1 MTSEPD
7 STPRRRP
14 PTIDLTAT
22 EVEAQKPAGTQQSGT
37 AEPTA
42 EAAAPNNEQVAA
54 GPGTARPR
62 SPIVPAIGGA
72 AVGAIVIIA
81 IGAGFWMT
89 GYVPAGLLP
98 APASAPA
105 AAPAQA
111 TSSPASPAMA
121 DIATQLK
128 QIQGEIQAQ
137 QPAQAVASRVT
148 AAEAAAKA
156 QADLLAAL
164 NRRVDEIAAAAQ
176 TAVAQAKD
184 ASAQAKD
191 ASAQAKD
198 ASAQAQS
205 ASAQAKTA
213 SDVAANAADAA
224 KSAAQPT
231 VSPGD
236 LDALT
241 ARVAALES
249 TIKMLSGDVAQ
260 QSSGAND
267 RAARLTLATEALRA
281 AVERGAPF
289 AAELAAV
296 RRLGVDQSATA
307 PLEPFTAVGVA
318 TAAALA
324 AQLAAVLPDVRQ
336 AAEPAPDNGSFI
348 GRLESHAQRLV
359 RITPVDAPAGD
370 DPAAVTA
377 RLDGDA
383 AHGDIAAARA
393 DIAKLPAAAQSVA
406 APWVQKAQARDAAIA
421 ATRQIAANALTA
433 LGKPASQ

>member
-22 EVEAQKPAGTQQSGT
+22 EVEAQKPAGTRQSGT

-42 EAAAPNNEQVAA
+42 EAATSNNKQDAA

-72 AVGAIVIIA
+72 AVGAVVIIA
-81 IGAGFWMT
+81 IAAGFWLT
-89 GYVPAGLLP
+89 GYVPSGLLP

-111 TSSPASPAMA
+111 TSSPASPAMT

-156 QADLLAAL
+156 QADSLVAL

-184 ASAQAKD
+184 ASAQAK
-191 ASAQAKD
+191 A

-205 ASAQAKTA
+205 ASAQAKAA
-213 SDVAANAADAA
+213 SDAAANTADAA
-224 KSAAQPT
+224 KNAAQPT
-231 VSPGD
+231 VSPSD
-236 LDALT
+236 LDALA

-307 PLEPFTAVGVA
+307 PLEPFAAVGVA

-324 AQLAAVLPDVRQ
+324 QQLAAVLPAVRQ

-370 DPAAVTA
+370 DPAAVMA
-377 RLDGDA
+377 RLEVDA

-406 APWVQKAQARDAAIA
+406 APWAQKAQARDAAIA

>member
-1 MTSEPD
+1 M
-7 STPRRRP
+7 
-14 PTIDLTAT
+14 
-22 EVEAQKPAGTQQSGT
+22 
-37 AEPTA
+37 
-42 EAAAPNNEQVAA
+42 
-54 GPGTARPR
+54 
-62 SPIVPAIGGA
+62 
-72 AVGAIVIIA
+72 GAIVIIA

-148 AAEAAAKA
+148 AVEAAAKA
-156 QADLLAAL
+156 QADSLAAL

-176 TAVAQAKD
+176 TAVAQAKDASAQAKD

-307 PLEPFTAVGVA
+307 PLEPFAAVGVA

-324 AQLAAVLPDVRQ
+324 AQLAAVLPAVRQ

>member
-42 EAAAPNNEQVAA
+42 EAAAPNNKQDAA

-62 SPIVPAIGGA
+62 SAIMPAIGGA
-72 AVGAIVIIA
+72 VAAAVVIIA

-89 GYVPAGLLP
+89 GYVPSGLLP
-98 APASAPA
+98 APASVPA

-111 TSSPASPAMA
+111 TNSPAMA

-137 QPAQAVASRVT
+137 QPAQGVASRVT

-156 QADLLAAL
+156 QADSLAAL

-184 ASAQAKD
+184 ASAQA
-191 ASAQAKD
+191 
-198 ASAQAQS
+198 QS
-205 ASAQAKTA
+205 ASAQAKAA
-213 SDVAANAADAA
+213 SDAAANAANAADAA

-231 VSPGD
+231 VSPSD
-236 LDALT
+236 LDALA

-296 RRLGVDQSATA
+296 QRLGVDQSATA
-307 PLEPFTAVGVA
+307 PLEPFAAVGVA

-324 AQLAAVLPDVRQ
+324 AQLAAVLPAVRQ

-348 GRLESHAQRLV
+348 GRLESHAQQLV

-370 DPAAVTA
+370 DPAAVMA

-433 LGKPASQ
+433 LGKPAPQ